1 MYLIVLLIMLSL
13 AGSGPAD
20 ASEQGDREPARN
32 ASPMFKGVELYSWKD
47 SKSAEWCFSLLP
59 GTNRMKT
66 YREVTDPLFTKK
78 GVDALKKALTTLATG
93 EQVFWFNTI
102 DKMQPVGNPHLTFP
116 PEPMMKELSDYC
128 ASLKVH
134 LNYPAPGSK

>member
-1 MYLIVLLIMLSL
+1 MYLIVLMILLSL
-13 AGSGPAD
+13 AGSSPAD
-20 ASEQGDREPARN
+20 ASEQGDREPVRN
-32 ASPMFKGVELYSWKD
+32 AAPMFKGVELYSWKD
-47 SKSAEWCFSLLP
+47 SKSGEWCFSLLP

-78 GVDALKKALTTLATG
+78 GADALKKALATLAIG
-93 EQVFWFNTI
+93 EQVLWFNTI

-116 PEPMMKELSDYC
+116 PESMMKELSDYC